1 MKHNYRKLAILL
13 PVLPML
19 MATTALP
26 PRYCYSK
33 EGYKDFESAFI
44 EAEIVQDR
52 CVYNYHF
59 KNTGEGYID
68 VFSIT
73 GHHQYLS
80 QTICHGSS
88 CEQTYSM
95 SETTIAV
102 PVSNDVFESYVL
114 GPNQEI
120 DIAFNAPIYSGN
132 YKLDASAYAE
142 FDENVTVF
150 GEFLVNHNQYSEKH
164 YYSIRGIRLEDTDD
178 KNYNYGVIVKAVI
191 EGETFYFEANQED
204 AFSFTT
210 TKELKQSEIA
220 SLEIVKVVRSE
231 YKEPANVVGIV
242 LLSFILIPI
251 LATIVFVAGIVTLVV
266 LLSKHSKKKN
276 NR

>member
-19 MATTALP
+19 MATAALP

-33 EGYKDFESAFI
+33 EGYKDFESTFI

-88 CEQTYSM
+88 CEQTYSVA
-95 SETTIAV
+95 ETTIAV
-102 PVSNDVFESYVL
+102 SVSNDVFDSYVL

-132 YKLDASAYAE
+132 YTFDASAYAE
-142 FDENVTVF
+142 YDENVIVVRDF
-150 GEFLVNHNQYSEKH
+150 FVNQNQYNEGH
-164 YYSIRGIRLEDTDD
+164 YYGTLGIRLGSTDD

-191 EGETFYFEANQED
+191 EGETFYFEANQAD
-204 AFSFTT
+204 DFLFTT

-220 SLEIVKVVRSE
+220 SLEIVKVVRSK

-251 LATIVFVAGIVTLVV
+251 LITIVFTAGIVTLVV